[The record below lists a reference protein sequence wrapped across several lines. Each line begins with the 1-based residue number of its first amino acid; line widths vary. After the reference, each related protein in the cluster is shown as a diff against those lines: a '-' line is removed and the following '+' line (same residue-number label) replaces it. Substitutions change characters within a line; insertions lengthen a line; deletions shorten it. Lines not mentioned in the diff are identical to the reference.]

1 MAIIA
6 LPYDIKGLLSF
17 KFWSEEFFWVTHND
31 NLIDNAQ
38 QIGSDGIKKANL
50 MLLEEGHCLKEHAL
64 AACNIKQQNKYQVK
78 ASNLSTLIELVAGK
92 MGSTLVPQI
101 ALHQLIKPRKKL
113 RALPLDEP
121 GPHRE
126 IAIIIRPAYPNIK
139 NMEILK
145 EEFSSSLAK
154 SFSTN

>member
-1 MAIIA
+1 M
-6 LPYDIKGLLSF
+6 F
-17 KFWSEEFFWVTHND
+17 
-31 NLIDNAQ
+31 
-38 QIGSDGIKKANL
+38 
-50 MLLEEGHCLKEHAL
+50 KEHAL

-121 GPHRE
+121 GPHRDCNNHTPCVSE
-126 IAIIIRPAYPNIK
+126 YK
-139 NMEILK
+139 K
-145 EEFSSSLAK
+145 YGD
-154 SFSTN
+154 T